1 MSNPVILEI
10 SDGIA
15 TIKLNNPKK
24 LNAFT
29 DKMLVLLSN
38 IVNECENNKNVKV
51 IVLTGTGKA
60 FSAGGDIS
68 SMGEDADNR
77 PHITR
82 QYISE
87 IIQAFPKLMAVC
99 KKPTIA
105 SINGVAAGGGLDLA
119 LACDI
124 RVAGESARM
133 AETYCKIGLLP
144 GGGGAWFLPRIVG
157 KSMAMEM
164 LLSGKFIDAT
174 EANRIGLVNHVWTD
188 TELMQKTRS
197 LALSIAKNP
206 PLSVTLIKQAVND
219 GIGAELTTSLDLI
232 ASHISLA
239 KAGPDHIEAISAF
252 KEKREGVYV
261 GF

>member
-1 MSNPVILEI
+1 MSNPVTIEI

-15 TIKLNNPKK
+15 TLTLNNPKK
-24 LNAFT
+24 LNAFS
-29 DKMLVLLSN
+29 DEMLVLLSKL
-38 IVNECENNKNVKV
+38 VNECENNSGVKV
-51 IVLTGTGKA
+51 IILTGAGKA

-68 SMGEDADNR
+68 NMGEHADNR

-82 QYISE
+82 QYISDV
-87 IIQAFPKLMAVC
+87 IQGFPKLMSVC

-124 RVAGESARM
+124 RIAGASSKM

-164 LLSGKFIDAT
+164 LLSGRFIDAT
-174 EANRIGLVNHVWTD
+174 EANRIGLVNHVWPD
-188 TELMQKTRS
+188 TELMQKTQS

-206 PLSVTLIKQAVND
+206 PLSVALIKQAVND
-219 GIGAELTTSLDLI
+219 GVSGELTASLDLI
-232 ASHISLA
+232 ASHISVA
-239 KAGPDHIEAISAF
+239 KSGPDHIEAINAF
-252 KEKREGVYV
+252 KEKRDGSYV